1 MKGIEKKKLGVLIVG
16 IVLSAVTL
24 MTSIFA
30 WFANT
35 RVDHPIIFTTGNI
48 DVTATLYKADNVN
61 ISEPV
66 PNSSYQLVTGPV
78 VIDNLVSGDVYR
90 FKLVV
95 KNTGNIPG
103 NLTIT
108 LMNLPNITIKDTI
121 RLKYSD
127 LNGTTYTHT
136 QETFP
141 INNFI
146 IGTQASLSPQSGLNE
161 VILYFQIEVKT
172 NLTNAHYG
180 QSLVIDHIEIKLEQ
194 IPPSP

>member
-103 NLTIT
+103 NLT
-108 LMNLPNITIKDTI
+108 D
-121 RLKYSD
+121 
-127 LNGTTYTHT
+127 YT
-136 QETFP
+136 
-141 INNFI
+141 
-146 IGTQASLSPQSGLNE
+146 NE
-161 VILYFQIEVKT
+161 FT
-172 NLTNAHYG
+172 
-180 QSLVIDHIEIKLEQ
+180 
-194 IPPSP
+194 